1 VKRVGVAEHKANS
14 VTRKAIV
21 MKLKLMTK
29 VLLLVGF
36 LAGFAPVA
44 QAFYNPDTGRW
55 LSRDPIEESG
65 GLNIYSFVG
74 NNAKKYFDADG
85 RQFYEPPI
93 QSPLLCRFNLAFE
106 LVPKNEFSGRE
117 RIAALGSTFVSNSDE
132 MVNKVEKM
140 VPEYDPDGDCCKGGC
155 ISHLSISH
163 HGAGAGS
170 VVLSTDGTESF
181 SLRDEYDYNRTLGRG
196 RTLSQ
201 VQLESLLRN
210 ERALATLWRLGS
222 KLCHGAK
229 VSIVQCNSE
238 FPAGPNTFGTLKS
251 RLQTHFGN
259 GVTVETFEGE
269 CGLRFGKPTTVG
281 VQ

>member
-14 VTRKAIV
+14 VTRKANV

-44 QAFYNPDTGRW
+44 QAFYNPDT
-55 LSRDPIEESG
+55 
-65 GLNIYSFVG
+65 
-74 NNAKKYFDADG
+74 
-85 RQFYEPPI
+85 
-93 QSPLLCRFNLAFE
+93 
-106 LVPKNEFSGRE
+106 
-117 RIAALGSTFVSNSDE
+117 LGSTFVSNSDE

-181 SLRDEYDYNRTLGRG
+181 SLRDEYDYNRTPGRG